1 MSGQGDTPLPRLSG
15 LADGAGERADRES
28 RPSPIDIH
36 VGSRIRLRRTLL
48 GMSQERLGE
57 ALGLTFQ
64 QVQKY
69 ERGVNRVG
77 ASRLFDLS
85 RVLDVPISFFFDD
98 LPESSTQQAASVG
111 GGLSGRRSFG
121 LSEQQE
127 GFGDDLLQRR
137 ETVDLVRAYYRITDP
152 NQRKSVFNLIKSMT
166 PDAAD

>member
-69 ERGVNRVG
+69 ERGANRIS
-77 ASRLFDLS
+77 ASTLYRLAQA
-85 RVLDVPISFFFDD
+85 LDVSVSFFFDVMED
-98 LPESSTQQAASVG
+98 SPPPARDEGRVLPPPPDMLLHYCALPEELRRRVHALVKAVVE
-111 GGLSGRRSFG
+111 SG
-121 LSEQQE
+121 
-127 GFGDDLLQRR
+127 
-137 ETVDLVRAYYRITDP
+137 A
-152 NQRKSVFNLIKSMT
+152 
-166 PDAAD
+166 